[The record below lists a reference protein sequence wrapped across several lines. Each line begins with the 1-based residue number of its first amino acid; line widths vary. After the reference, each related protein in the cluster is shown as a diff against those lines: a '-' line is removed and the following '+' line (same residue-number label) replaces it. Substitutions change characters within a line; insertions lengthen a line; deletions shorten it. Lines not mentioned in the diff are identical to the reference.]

1 MRGLG
6 RRFNLLRGPRIGTK
20 LMLLSLTLL
29 VVPWFSY
36 RQLLEME
43 RLLVQGQSQAQLLTA
58 EGISTLFNGREDL
71 FNDLPV
77 TIEDYESLF
86 AHPLEGNIR
95 LDGRYDDWG
104 EETADWLLSFGPATA
119 GDGAFQLLLGER
131 AGQLHLF
138 VQVADS
144 DLVYRDPDYLRL
156 DNADH
161 VRLSYIG
168 SDGEDGRIG
177 LVFAEPGVVTAYAMD
192 EDWRFATTGTAEA
205 DVLGF
210 VEVGESGWSM
220 EFRLPLDL
228 LGSRRYFGVSIAD
241 VDDPVARAPLKL
253 AQTLPKA
260 GKESFNLIVLR
271 SPEVLNI
278 IQGLGY
284 SGARIL
290 VIDAQQRVR
299 AEAGAQIQGTAGP
312 SRDENSFFDLIQQG
326 FEAIRPNLHRLST
339 FESLEAERGGGSVEG
354 TAADII
360 NAALAGRPA
369 AMRRTLEDQLEVIIA
384 AHPIVS
390 TDAVIGTVVVE
401 QNIDDIL
408 SFQREALEQ
417 VILLSLAA
425 LVTVFAALL
434 TFAGRLAW
442 RIRQLRREASAAI
455 DQHGRLKASAL
466 QSEIGSGDEIGDLAR
481 SISNTLSKLHQHNHF
496 LENMPRTLRHEIN
509 NPLNTLSTSLQNL
522 AEESQGVRNSKYLAS
537 AKSGVIRIGSIVQ
550 NLSDA
555 ANLEESLKAEELE
568 MVDIQRLLE
577 SYVANCASGHP
588 GCEFVFRGLQEP
600 AYAEV
605 SDYRIEQL
613 LDKIIDNA
621 IDFHRTGSPVTVQLD
636 VQRDDLRITVANRG
650 PILPDEVG
658 KSVFDS
664 MVSNRGPHNRLHF
677 GLGLYVVRIIAEH
690 HGGYVRAVNLADN
703 SGVAI
708 MVQLPCAQ
716 APKPFAEA
724 QGQRTERAGAA
735 TPRMATKKSGSLP
748 PQAAQAS

>member
-1 MRGLG
+1 
-6 RRFNLLRGPRIGTK
+6 
-20 LMLLSLTLL
+20 MLLSLTLL

-71 FNDLPV
+71 FNNLPV

-86 AHPLEGNIR
+86 ARPLESNIR

-104 EETADWLLSFGPATA
+104 EGIEDRMLSFGPTTSD
-119 GDGAFQLLLGER
+119 DGAFQLLLGER
-131 AGQLHLF
+131 ADQLHLF
-138 VQVADS
+138 VKVTDS
-144 DLVYRDPDYLRL
+144 DIVYRDPEYLRL
-156 DNADH
+156 DTADH

-192 EDWRFATTGTAEA
+192 GDWRFATAGTAEA

-210 VEVGESGWSM
+210 VDVDGSGWTM
-220 EFRLPLDL
+220 EFRLPLDR
-228 LGSRRYFGVSIAD
+228 LGSSRYFGVSVAD

-253 AQTLPKA
+253 AQTLPQA

-278 IQGLGY
+278 IEGLGH

-299 AEAGAQIQGTAGP
+299 AETGAPRMEAAAANPDGSDAL
-312 SRDENSFFDLIQQG
+312 DLLHRG
-326 FEAIRPNLHRLST
+326 FESIRPLLHRLST
-339 FESLEAERGGGSVEG
+339 FESLDAERSRKSDEG
-354 TAADII
+354 AAADII
-360 NAALAGRPA
+360 SATLAGRPA
-369 AMRRTLEDQLEVIIA
+369 ATRHTLDNQLEVILA

-390 TDAVIGTVVVE
+390 KDAVIGTVVVE

-417 VILLSLAA
+417 VIVFSVSA
-425 LVTVFAALL
+425 LIAVFAALL

-455 DQHGRLKASAL
+455 DQHGRLRASAL
-466 QSEIGSGDEIGDLAR
+466 QSEIDSGDEIGDLAR
-481 SISNTLSKLHQHNHF
+481 SFSNTLSKLHQHNHF

-522 AEESQGVRNSKYLAS
+522 AQESPGVEESKYLTS
-537 AKSGVIRIGSIVQ
+537 AKNGVIRIGSIVQ

-568 MVDIQRLLE
+568 AVDIQRLLE
-577 SYVANCASGHP
+577 SYVANCAAGHP
-588 GCEFVFRGLQEP
+588 DCEFVFRGLREP

-621 IDFHRTGSPVTVQLD
+621 IDFHRTGSPITVQLD
-636 VQRDDLRITVANRG
+636 VQRDYLRITVANRG
-650 PILPDEVG
+650 PILPDQVG

-664 MVSNRGPHNRLHF
+664 MVSNRGPHNRLHVGV
-677 GLGLYVVRIIAEH
+677 GLDVVRIIAEH
-690 HGGYVRAVNLADN
+690 HGGFVRALNLTDN

-708 MVQLPCAQ
+708 MVQLPR
-716 APKPFAEA
+716 AEVP
-724 QGQRTERAGAA
+724 Q
-735 TPRMATKKSGSLP
+735 PRMAADVAITAKAP
-748 PQAAQAS
+748 PSAQAS